1 MAERKLRLTSKESEN
16 MVVKSNP
23 VLVDLIADLK
33 NKGRENEAPL
43 WRDIALRLE
52 KPSRNWA
59 QVNVSKLDQHV
70 RDGEHVVIAGK
81 LLGTGEVTKAHTV
94 VAFNA
99 SASAVEKISAAGGK
113 VLTLQEGVAAF
124 PKGEKCRILA

>member
-1 MAERKLRLTSKESEN
+1 MIER
-16 MVVKSNP
+16 KSNP
-23 VLVDLIADLK
+23 VLVDLIAALK
-33 NKGRENEAPL
+33 NSGRENEAPL

-59 QVNVSKLDQHV
+59 QVNVSKIDKYGNE
-70 RDGEHVVIAGK
+70 GENVVIAGK
-81 LLGTGEVTKAHTV
+81 LLGSGEITKAMTV

-113 VLTLQEGVAAF
+113 VLTLPEGIAAF

>member
-1 MAERKLRLTSKESEN
+1 